1 MAVPGT
7 EHRSLWLGAAD
18 GDDSQRSLD
27 EVRIINE
34 MTAQEVETFLATNP
48 VDMGAANQLRREPTH
63 VALAVIERGPLRS
76 CRDPSGVMVAR
87 IRDAKA
93 GKLGPAPTN
102 NNSQGQQAQSS
113 PPPLPPPQPVDPNA
127 SDVDKFL
134 LINRIDQAGAIA
146 LKSEPPEVQRLCMSK
161 GTLLNSTNP
170 SASLVARIRLC
181 KEPGAV
187 GLTPP
192 PPPASLTALGDGSV
206 PFMQPPPPL
215 SLEDRGDLMAGE
227 AAKAIAKLEQ
237 AQFGQP
243 VPTPPPAPVLTGEI
257 RQEWPQAAEEPAN
270 KRQNTNGSEPI
281 QNIGDKSLQDEA
293 LRAIQ
298 GLNQA
303 GIDPTEL

>member
-34 MTAQEVETFLATNP
+34 MTSQEVETFLATNP

-93 GKLGPAPTN
+93 GKLGPAPTNNNN

-187 GLTPP
+187 GLNPP

-206 PFMQPPPPL
+206 PFMQPPPPTL
-215 SLEDRGDLMAGE
+215 SLEDMAGE

-243 VPTPPPAPVLTGEI
+243 VPTPPPAPVLAGEI
-257 RQEWPQAAEEPAN
+257 R
-270 KRQNTNGSEPI
+270 
-281 QNIGDKSLQDEA
+281 QDEA

>member
-1 MAVPGT
+1 MARELPANL
-7 EHRSLWLGAAD
+7 RSLWLGATE

-63 VALAVIERGPLRS
+63 VALAVVERGPLRS
-76 CRDPSGVMVAR
+76 CRDASGVIVAR

-102 NNSQGQQAQSS
+102 ARGQQAQSS

-134 LINRIDQAGAIA
+134 LYNRIDQAGAIA

-187 GLTPP
+187 ALNPP
-192 PPPASLTALGDGSV
+192 PPPASLAALGDGSV
-206 PFMQPPPPL
+206 PFMPPPMPPTL
-215 SLEDRGDLMAGE
+215 SLEDRGDFMAAE
-227 AAKAIAKLEQ
+227 AQKAIRKLEQ
-237 AQFGQP
+237 AAVGHPLPQPP
-243 VPTPPPAPVLTGEI
+243 VPVLAGENS
-257 RQEWPQAAEEPAN
+257 EESAS
-270 KRQNTNGSEPI
+270 KRQHTNGSEPI
-281 QNIGDKSLQDEA
+281 KVIDDKHLQDEA

-298 GLNQA
+298 GLNYA
-303 GIDPTEL
+303 EL